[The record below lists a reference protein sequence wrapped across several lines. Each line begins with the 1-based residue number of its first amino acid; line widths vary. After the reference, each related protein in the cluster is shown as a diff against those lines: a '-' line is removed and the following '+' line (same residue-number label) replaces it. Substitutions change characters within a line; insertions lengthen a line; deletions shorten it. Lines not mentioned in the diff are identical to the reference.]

1 MHIKALFFSFFL
13 LLISFSS
20 SANNLPSSLPADST
34 FYLEWGPVVMDFKR
48 VNTDVST
55 AIFVTSLEVAK
66 QMLLTPPS
74 VKTEYAN
81 VPPNIS
87 FELSCT
93 RDRQT
98 IATQSFTHTTK
109 NKALQEPLSIQ
120 MKSLSIILQPGDQL
134 IINKFQTAGIT
145 FAKKII
151 INIKGAKTDQP
162 NTPATAFS
170 CALKWGDKTF
180 QFLPLAGADTIT
192 WYKAIGING
201 TDLPANANILQFVYL
216 NNSIEVQSASIGIVS
231 DAEEKLIQIADW
243 KKEGIQVF
251 NSLARQLKEYKD
263 MSSVYFRI
271 NATTGESYT
280 GALSVT
286 GEGTLIL
293 PSDTA
298 IAALYKPVSFNN
310 NNLLFRKPDYR
321 FKIGKFT
328 SPVKVTGYVNLY
340 NPVVPVTFNDV
351 LSMMDYPVELF
362 YKEEPIVITKYDFL
376 RTRVLGNPKVFGI
389 NNDNTPVKETALI
402 PKLVESLKEGDAIT
416 FKRLRTANGI
426 PDYFATFKVKGQ

>member
-20 SANNLPSSLPADST
+20 SANNLPSLLPADST

-192 WYKAIGING
+192 WSKAIGING